1 MQRNNAPFSLIKNHF
16 KESSLQALMAF
27 LIPNQILATLLKEA
41 SLANIQS
48 IRHALISRMLMDQ
61 MTHACHSRLKNA
73 DPKDTISLVQ
83 EHWNSAGQ
91 PTSQQSNT
99 VAGAF

>member
-1 MQRNNAPFSLIKNHF
+1 
-16 KESSLQALMAF
+16 
-27 LIPNQILATLLKEA
+27 
-41 SLANIQS
+41 
-48 IRHALISRMLMDQ
+48 MDQ

-83 EHWNSAGQ
+83 KHWNSAGQ

-99 VAGAF
+99 AVGCLLANRVN